1 MNLSG
6 KDTYPQINFVLN
18 SLPVDTMSIKIVLVD
33 LSLILLKRVYRT
45 R

>member
-6 KDTYPQINFVLN
+6 QDTYPQINFILN
-18 SLPVDTMSIKIVLVD
+18 SLPVDTMSIKIIHVD
-33 LSLILLKRVYRT
+33 LSLILLTCVYKT

>member
-6 KDTYPQINFVLN
+6 QDTYPQINFILN